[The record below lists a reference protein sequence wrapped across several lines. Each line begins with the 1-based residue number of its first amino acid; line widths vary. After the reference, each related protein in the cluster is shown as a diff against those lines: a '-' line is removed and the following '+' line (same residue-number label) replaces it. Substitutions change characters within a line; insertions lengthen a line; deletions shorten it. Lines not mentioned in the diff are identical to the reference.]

1 MKMKMKKLVGM
12 VLAFTVT
19 ATSLIGC
26 GSSGGDVKTQGGTDP
41 SGKVTL
47 KMAVWDKDKTA
58 YLKPVVDE
66 YKSKNPNVDIELLDI
81 SSAEYQDKLSVM
93 LSGGSDDIDII
104 TVKDTPGYS
113 SMVNKN
119 QLESLDSYISK
130 DGIKLESYSGTAEQL
145 KVKDKLYALPFRSDF
160 WLLYYNKDIFDKAKI
175 AYPTNDMTWS
185 QYEELAKKLA
195 SGDGANRVYG
205 THDHTWRSTV
215 QLPAV
220 LDGKNTIIQKD
231 YSFLKPY
238 YEMALR
244 MQKDKVMMD
253 YASLKTG
260 SIHYLGVFENNQTAM
275 LPMGSWF
282 MGTLMA
288 DKEKGTAKMNWG
300 VVKYPHAD
308 GIKPG
313 TTIGTITSLA
323 INSKSA
329 KKDAAW
335 NFIKFFS
342 GEQGASITAKAGT
355 IPAIKNDDVI
365 KTITAQKGF
374 PTDEESKKALETV
387 KTYLEMP
394 VNAKSAT
401 IEVIL
406 NEEHD
411 LIMTGS
417 VNVDAGLKEMSKRV
431 SEELEK

>member
-26 GSSGGDVKTQGGTDP
+26 GSSGGDSKAQGGTDP

>member
-1 MKMKMKKLVGM
+1 MKMKKLISI
-12 VLAFTVT
+12 VLTFTLT
-19 ATSLIGC
+19 ATALIGC
-26 GSSGGDVKTQGGTDP
+26 GSSTADSKAQGGKDS

-66 YKSKNPNVDIELLDI
+66 YKAKNPNVEIELLDI
-81 SSAEYQDKLSVM
+81 SSAEYTDKLSVM
-93 LSGGSDDIDII
+93 LSGGSDDIDLI

-130 DGIKLESYSGTAEQL
+130 DSIKLDSYSGTAEQL
-145 KVKDKLYALPFRSDF
+145 KVKDKLFALPFRSDF

-175 AYPTNDMTWS
+175 AYPTNDMTWA
-185 QYEELAKKLA
+185 QYEELAKKIA
-195 SGDGANRVYG
+195 SGDGTNRVYG

-260 SIHYLGVFENNQTAM
+260 SIHYSGVFENNQTAM

-288 DKEKGTAKMNWG
+288 DKAKGTANVNWG

-308 GIKPG
+308 GVKPG

-335 NFIKFFS
+335 DFLKFFS
-342 GEQGASITAKAGT
+342 GEQGAAIIAKVGT
-355 IPAIKNDDVI
+355 IPAIKSNDVI
-365 KTITAQKGF
+365 KTITAQNGF

-394 VNAKSAT
+394 VNAKSAS

-417 VNVDAGLKEMSKRV
+417 INVDEGLKEMSKRV

>member
-1 MKMKMKKLVGM
+1 MKIKKLVSM
-12 VLAFTVT
+12 VVAFSLTVT
-19 ATSLIGC
+19 ALIGC
-26 GSSGGDVKTQGGTDP
+26 GSSSESNNTQGGADS

-58 YLKPVVDE
+58 YLQPVIDA
-66 YKSKNPNVDIELLDI
+66 YKTKNPNVDIELLDI

-119 QLESLDSYISK
+119 QLEPLDSYISK
-130 DGIKLESYSGTAEQL
+130 DGINLDAYSGTAEQL
-145 KVKDKLYALPFRSDF
+145 KVSDKLYAIPFRNDF
-160 WLLYYNKDIFDKAKI
+160 WVLYYNKDIFDKANI
-175 AYPTNDMTWS
+175 AYPTNDMTWK
-185 QYEELAKKLA
+185 QYEELAEKVA
-195 SGDGANRVYG
+195 SGEGSNRIYG

-220 LDGKNTIIQKD
+220 LDGKNTIIQND

-238 YEMALR
+238 YEMALK
-244 MQKDKVMMD
+244 MQNDKVMMD
-253 YASLKTG
+253 YSSLKTG
-260 SIHYLGVFENNQTAM
+260 SIHYSGVFENNQTAM

-282 MGTLMA
+282 IGQLIS
-288 DKEKGTAKMNWG
+288 DKKSGTANMNWG

-308 GIKPG
+308 GVEPG

-323 INSKSA
+323 INSKSS
-329 KKDAAW
+329 KKDSAW
-335 NFIKFFS
+335 NFIKFFT
-342 GEQGASITAKAGT
+342 GEEGADIIAKNGT
-355 IPAIKNDDVI
+355 IPAIKSKNVI
-365 KTITAQKGF
+365 ETISSTEGF
-374 PTDEESKKALETV
+374 PTDEMSKKALETA

-394 VNAKSAT
+394 VNDKSAA

-417 VNVDAGLKEMSKRV
+417 ISVDAGLKEMGERV
-431 SEELEK
+431 SEALKK

>member
-1 MKMKMKKLVGM
+1 MKMKKLVSM
-12 VLAFTVT
+12 VLAFTLT
-19 ATSLIGC
+19 ATVLIGC
-26 GSSGGDVKTQGGTDP
+26 GNSDGDSKAQAGKDS

-58 YLKPVVDE
+58 YLKPVIDE
-66 YKSKNPNVDIELLDI
+66 YKAKNQNVDIELLDI

-119 QLESLDSYISK
+119 QLEPLDSYISK
-130 DGIKLESYSGTAEQL
+130 DSIKLESYSGTAEQL

-160 WLLYYNKDIFDKAKI
+160 WLLYYNKDIFDKAKV
-175 AYPTNDMTWS
+175 AYPTNDMTWN
-185 QYEELAKKLA
+185 QYEELAKKIA
-195 SGDGANRVYG
+195 SGDGTNRAYG

-244 MQKDKVMMD
+244 MQKDKIIMD

-260 SIHYLGVFENNQTAM
+260 SIHYSGVFENNQTAM

-282 MGTLMA
+282 MGQLMA
-288 DKEKGTAKMNWG
+288 DKEKGTANMNWG
-300 VVKYPHAD
+300 IVKYPHAD
-308 GIKPG
+308 GVKPG

-323 INSKSA
+323 INSKSS

-335 NFIKFFS
+335 DFLKFFS
-342 GEQGASITAKAGT
+342 GEQGAALVAKAGT

-374 PTDEESKKALETV
+374 PADEESKKALETV

-394 VNAKSAT
+394 VNAKSAA

-417 VNVDAGLKEMSKRV
+417 INVDDGLKEMGKRV

>member
-1 MKMKMKKLVGM
+1 MKMKKLVSM
-12 VLAFTVT
+12 VIAFTLT

-26 GSSGGDVKTQGGTDP
+26 GSSGGDSKAQGGADS
-41 SGKVTL
+41 SGKTTL

-58 YLKPVVDE
+58 YLQPAIDA
-66 YKSKNPNVDIELLDI
+66 YKAKDPNVEIELVDI

-93 LSGGSDDIDII
+93 LSGGSDDIDLI

-113 SMVNKN
+113 SMVNKK
-119 QLESLDSYISK
+119 QLEPLDSYISK
-130 DGIKLESYSGTAEQL
+130 DGVKLDSYSGTAEQL
-145 KVKDKLYALPFRSDF
+145 KVEDKLYALPFRSDF
-160 WLLYYNKDIFDKAKI
+160 WVLYYNKDLFDKAGI
-175 AYPTNDMTWS
+175 AYPTNDITWT
-185 QYEELAKKLA
+185 QYEELAKKIA
-195 SGDGANRVYG
+195 SGEGTNRVYG

-231 YSFLKPY
+231 YSFLKPF

-244 MQKDKVMMD
+244 MQNDKVMMD

-260 SIHYLGVFENNQTAM
+260 SIHYSGVFENNQTAM
-275 LPMGSWF
+275 LPMGTWF
-282 MGTLMA
+282 MGQLMA
-288 DKEKGTAKMNWG
+288 DKAKGTTNVNWG
-300 VVKYPHAD
+300 IVKYPHAD
-308 GIKPG
+308 SVKPG

-323 INSKSA
+323 INSKSS

-335 NFIKFFS
+335 NFLKFFT
-342 GEQGASITAKAGT
+342 GEEGAATIAKTGT
-355 IPAIKNDDVI
+355 LPAIKSGDVI
-365 KTITAQKGF
+365 NTITSQKGF
-374 PTDEESKKALETV
+374 PTDESSKKALETE

-394 VNAKSAT
+394 VNAKSAA

-417 VNVDAGLKEMSKRV
+417 TSVDDGLKELSKRV

>member
-1 MKMKMKKLVGM
+1 MKMKKLISM
-12 VLAFTVT
+12 VIAFTLT

-26 GSSGGDVKTQGGTDP
+26 GSSGGDSKAQGGADS
-41 SGKVTL
+41 SGKTTL

-58 YLKPVVDE
+58 YLQPAIDA
-66 YKSKNPNVDIELLDI
+66 YKSKDPNVEIELVDI

-93 LSGGSDDIDII
+93 LSGGSDDIDLI

-113 SMVNKN
+113 SMVNKK
-119 QLESLDSYISK
+119 QLEPLDSYISK
-130 DGIKLESYSGTAEQL
+130 DEVKLDSYSGTAEQL
-145 KVKDKLYALPFRSDF
+145 KVEDKLYALPFRSDF
-160 WLLYYNKDIFDKAKI
+160 WVLYYNKDLFDKAGI
-175 AYPTNDMTWS
+175 AYPTNDITWT
-185 QYEELAKKLA
+185 QYEELAKKIA
-195 SGDGANRVYG
+195 SGEGTNRVYG

-231 YSFLKPY
+231 YSFLKPF

-244 MQKDKVMMD
+244 MQNDKVMMD

-260 SIHYLGVFENNQTAM
+260 SIHYSGVFENNQTAM
-275 LPMGSWF
+275 LPMGTWF
-282 MGTLMA
+282 MGQLMA
-288 DKEKGTAKMNWG
+288 DKAKGTTNVNWG
-300 VVKYPHAD
+300 IVKYPHAD
-308 GIKPG
+308 SVKPG

-323 INSKSA
+323 INSKSS

-335 NFIKFFS
+335 NFLKFFT
-342 GEQGASITAKAGT
+342 GEEGAATIAKTGT
-355 IPAIKNDDVI
+355 LPAIKSGDVI
-365 KTITAQKGF
+365 NTITSQKGF
-374 PTDEESKKALETV
+374 PTDESSKKALETE

-394 VNAKSAT
+394 VNAKSAA

-417 VNVDAGLKEMSKRV
+417 TSVDDGLKELSKRV

>member
-1 MKMKMKKLVGM
+1 MKMKKLVSM
-12 VLAFTVT
+12 VVVFTLT
-19 ATSLIGC
+19 AASLIGC
-26 GSSGGDVKTQGGTDP
+26 GSSTPDKAQGGKDA

-58 YLKPVVDE
+58 YLKPVIEE
-66 YKSKNPNVDIELLDI
+66 YKTKNPNVDIELLDI

-93 LSGGSDDIDII
+93 LSGGSDDIDLI

-175 AYPTNDMTWS
+175 AYPTNDITWT
-185 QYEELAKKLA
+185 QYEELAKKIG
-195 SGDGANRVYG
+195 SGDGASRVYG

-220 LDGKNTIIQKD
+220 LDGKNEIIQKD

-260 SIHYLGVFENNQTAM
+260 SIHYSGVFENNQTAM

-282 MGTLMA
+282 MGQLMA

-308 GIKPG
+308 GVKPG
-313 TTIGTITSLA
+313 TTIGTITSLG
-323 INSKSA
+323 INSKSS

-335 NFIKFFS
+335 DFLKFFT
-342 GEQGASITAKAGT
+342 GEQGAAAIAKTGT
-355 IPAIKNDDVI
+355 LPAIKSDDVI
-365 KTITAQKGF
+365 KTVTAQKGF

-394 VNAKSAT
+394 VNAKSSAVET
-401 IEVIL
+401 IL

-417 VNVDAGLKEMSKRV
+417 INVDDGLKEMGKRV
-431 SEELEK
+431 SEALAK

>member
-1 MKMKMKKLVGM
+1 MKMKKLVSM
-12 VLAFTVT
+12 VVVFTLT
-19 ATSLIGC
+19 AASLIGC
-26 GSSGGDVKTQGGTDP
+26 GSSTSDKAQGGKDA

-58 YLKPVVDE
+58 YLKPVIDE
-66 YKSKNPNVDIELLDI
+66 YKTKNPNVDIELLDI

-93 LSGGSDDIDII
+93 LSGGSDDIDLI

-130 DGIKLESYSGTAEQL
+130 DSIKLESYSGTAEQL

-175 AYPTNDMTWS
+175 AYPTNDMTWA
-185 QYEELAKKLA
+185 QYEELAKKIA
-195 SGDGANRVYG
+195 SGDGASRVYG

-220 LDGKNTIIQKD
+220 LDGKNEIIQKD

-260 SIHYLGVFENNQTAM
+260 SIHYSGVFENNQTAM

-282 MGTLMA
+282 MGQLMA
-288 DKEKGTAKMNWG
+288 DKEKGTANMNWG

-308 GIKPG
+308 GVKPG
-313 TTIGTITSLA
+313 TTIGTITSLG
-323 INSKSA
+323 INSKSS

-335 NFIKFFS
+335 DFLKFFT
-342 GEQGASITAKAGT
+342 GEQGAAAIAKTGT
-355 IPAIKNDDVI
+355 LPAIKSDDVI
-365 KTITAQKGF
+365 KTVTAQKGF

-394 VNAKSAT
+394 VNAKSSAVET
-401 IEVIL
+401 IL

-417 VNVDAGLKEMSKRV
+417 ISVDDGLIEMGKRV
-431 SEELEK
+431 SEALAK

>member
-1 MKMKMKKLVGM
+1 MKIKKLVSI
-12 VLAFTVT
+12 VVAFTLT
-19 ATSLIGC
+19 ATVLIGC
-26 GSSGGDVKTQGGTDP
+26 GSSGGDVKTQGKADA
-41 SGKVTL
+41 SGKTTL

-58 YLKPVVDE
+58 YLKPVIDA
-66 YKSKNPNVDIELLDI
+66 YKAKNSNVDIELLDV

-93 LSGGSDDIDII
+93 LSGGSDDIDLIS
-104 TVKDTPGYS
+104 VKDTPGYS
-113 SMVNKN
+113 GMVNKN
-119 QLESLDSYISK
+119 QLEPLDSYISK
-130 DGIKLESYSGTAEQL
+130 DSIKLDAYSGTAEQL
-145 KVKDKLYALPFRSDF
+145 KIKDKIYALPFRSDF
-160 WLLYYNKDIFDKAKI
+160 WVLYYNKDIFDKAGI

-195 SGDGANRVYG
+195 SGEGAKRVYG

-244 MQKDKVMMD
+244 MQKDKTMME
-253 YASLKTG
+253 YGTLKTG
-260 SIHYLGVFENNQTAM
+260 SIHYSGVFENNQTAM

-282 MGTLMA
+282 IGQLMA
-288 DKEKGTAKMNWG
+288 DKEKGTANMNWG
-300 VVKYPHAD
+300 IVKYPHAD
-308 GIKPG
+308 GVKPG
-313 TTIGTITSLA
+313 TTIGTITSLG
-323 INSKSA
+323 INSASS

-335 NFIKFFS
+335 DFLKFFTS
-342 GEQGASITAKAGT
+342 AEGAEVISKTGT
-355 IPAIKNDDVI
+355 LPAIKSDNVI

-374 PTDEESKKALETV
+374 PTDDASKQALETI

-394 VNAKSAT
+394 VNSKSAS
-401 IEVIL
+401 IETIL

-417 VNVDAGLKEMSKRV
+417 TSVDDGLKEMGKRV
-431 SEELEK
+431 SEVLDK